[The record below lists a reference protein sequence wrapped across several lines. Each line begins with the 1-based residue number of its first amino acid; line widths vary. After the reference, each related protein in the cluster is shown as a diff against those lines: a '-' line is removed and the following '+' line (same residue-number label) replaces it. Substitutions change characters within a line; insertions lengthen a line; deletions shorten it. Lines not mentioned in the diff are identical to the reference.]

1 MCLTEDKNRSK
12 ISFQELPFFVRLLIT
27 PQDQSSLKQVN
38 ILAGEFRKKAFLEY
52 KNID

>member
-1 MCLTEDKNRSK
+1 MCLTDDKNRSK
-12 ISFQELPFFVRLLIT
+12 ISFQELFLVRLLIT